1 VNRALAH
8 QTTLAIQVIIQDE
21 TGTLTYSLLLVTK
34 LFVLV
39 WQIAQWL
46 VSVIDD
52 VAGFVDD
59 VNASLNFTGQVL
71 SILVKAIAFGLGVRR

>member
-1 VNRALAH
+1 MNRALAH
-8 QTTLAIQVIIQDE
+8 QTTLAIQVIIRDE

-46 VSVIDD
+46 VSLIDD
-52 VAGFVDD
+52 VVGFVDD
-59 VNASLNFTGQVL
+59 VNASLSFTGQVL

>member
-1 VNRALAH
+1 MNRALTH
-8 QTTLAIQVIIQDE
+8 QTTLAIQVIIRDE

-39 WQIAQWL
+39 WQMAQWL
-46 VSVIDD
+46 VSMIDD

-59 VNASLNFTGQVL
+59 VKVSLSFTGQVL
-71 SILVKAIAFGLGVRR
+71 GILVSAIAFGLGVQR